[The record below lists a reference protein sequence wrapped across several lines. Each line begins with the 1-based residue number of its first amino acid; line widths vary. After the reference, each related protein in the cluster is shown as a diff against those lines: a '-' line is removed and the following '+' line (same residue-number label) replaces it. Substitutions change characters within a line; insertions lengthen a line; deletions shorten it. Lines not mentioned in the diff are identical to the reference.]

1 MNAPSPLLH
10 SLPRRQPVL
19 RRWILTALHK
29 FDQRTIKDWV
39 GLMRDHLR
47 RPGNATAIT
56 TARYTSDVIEYLEAL
71 QEATEA
77 LSTLGDPVSR
87 SQLADAARDLS
98 QVLRK
103 FYGARVILMRVAGLQ
118 PFNYT
123 D

>member
-1 MNAPSPLLH
+1 
-10 SLPRRQPVL
+10 
-19 RRWILTALHK
+19 
-29 FDQRTIKDWV
+29 
-39 GLMRDHLR
+39 MRDHLR